1 MFKLKMSR
9 HISLISILR
18 CAVPLAMLV
27 GTPAWALYKVVG
39 PDGKVTYTD
48 RPPVDQNAVT
58 LKSNGATSGTD
69 NLPYDLKKVVDKYP
83 VTLFTSSNC
92 APCDAGRRYLQA
104 RGVPFTEK
112 TVSTDADIKALSK
125 QESVNETP
133 VLKVGTKQ
141 LLGFAQS
148 EWASYLDAAGYPA
161 QSRLPANYKQ
171 RGATPLTPAATPAS
185 AAASRAEST
194 APTSAPSPAPASGN
208 APAGFRF

>member
-161 QSRLPANYKQ
+161 QSRLPAL
-171 RGATPLTPAATPAS
+171 RG
-185 AAASRAEST
+185 E
-194 APTSAPSPAPASGN
+194 PASGV
-208 APAGFRF
+208 AGVGQIQSRRGQDAGRNIDPQSGLDAAVGDDLDKRHH